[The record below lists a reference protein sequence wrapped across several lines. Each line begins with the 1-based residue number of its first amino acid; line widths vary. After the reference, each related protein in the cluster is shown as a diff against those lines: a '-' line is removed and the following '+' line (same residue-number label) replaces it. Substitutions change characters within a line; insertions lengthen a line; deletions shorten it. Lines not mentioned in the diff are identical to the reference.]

1 MGNNQ
6 SLPSDIS
13 REKLSELTTDTRY
26 IMDKIL
32 EFMITELSIRDFVSI
47 SDKTQCDKYVL
58 FKANVLYKYFD
69 QLQIMPSMDKSGVIA
84 FRKFDDIRKSQGD
97 SNERQSLCLIIA
109 YYYTR
114 IFQIYGA
121 LALTLIDDMETAT
134 KTGIF
139 STRTAPGFEGVPN
152 IFRGGQRGGDL
163 SREEA
168 DRLKEFAFLSTYLDK
183 SESYTRF
190 YTKYLPNPI
199 EFERNY
205 SNTFK
210 IWYGKNRKKTASIN
224 IRVTGSP
231 PYNFT
236 ITLNDL
242 RYTMSKQGRPTHYSR
257 STASYDDKKFQSKM
271 AEWGFSKI
279 NGTFDVPKK
288 VYTIN
293 GKTVSEFFNN
303 LFDKI
308 IQFIEVLSKEGDVE
322 TTGLTKSKHDELDIK
337 KVYDIIKVDNK
348 VIRPR
353 AHCIARALQLL
364 QTSPLGKSFVCDSTF
379 DYKKSG
385 LPIRNQ
391 PISTSNGIS
400 SLANLFYDTIQ
411 NRSIK
416 IGINPTTNDKSTFD
430 KYINFMKNMAKL
442 FDTDTYNT
450 IDKNPKYITLS
461 SIINKRD
468 DTLCKKI
475 GNGEIDL
482 DKNTADSVNNNVK
495 ALFKIQYAHAI
506 RCGDIFNQMFNI
518 QRDKGSDRVRI
529 KLSNNIYRIG
539 FPEIERINNLT
550 RNVLVDY
557 YSNCENEYMRGVQKI
572 IDSKKPAAPV
582 APVAEPATAPAT
594 APVVRRP

>member
-47 SDKTQCDKYVL
+47 SDKSQCDKYVL

-97 SNERQSLCLIIA
+97 SKERQSLCLIIA

-134 KTGIF
+134 KSGIF
-139 STRTAPGFEGVPN
+139 SGRTAPGFEGVPN
-152 IFRGGQRGGDL
+152 IFRGQRGGADIPP
-163 SREEA
+163 EIV
-168 DRLKEFAFLSTYLDK
+168 DRLGNFQFLSTYLNYMG
-183 SESYTRF
+183 SYTTF
-190 YTKYLPNPI
+190 ITKYPNSTI
-199 EFERNY
+199 QFENNY
-205 SNTFK
+205 NTSSFK
-210 IWYGKNRKKTASIN
+210 ISYGKTGNKIATIN
-224 IRVTGSP
+224 IRSTTRINP
-231 PYNFT
+231 T
-236 ITLNDL
+236 IKLTDL
-242 RYTMSKQGRPTHYSR
+242 RYTMSKQGRPAQYSR
-257 STASYDDKKFQSKM
+257 YMISYDEKKFQDKM
-271 AEWGFSKI
+271 IEWAGKTI
-279 NGTFDVPKK
+279 TCKMDPKTLL
-288 VYTIN
+288 YTID
-293 GKTVSEFFNN
+293 GKSLSDFFNR
-303 LFDKI
+303 LFDNIVPFI
-308 IQFIEVLSKEGDVE
+308 IDLSKEGDVE
-322 TTGLTKSKHDELDIK
+322 KTGLTKSKHDELDIK
-337 KVYDIIKVDNK
+337 KVYESIKVDNK

-364 QTSPLGKSFVCDSTF
+364 QVSPLGKSFVCDRTF

-385 LPIRNQ
+385 LPIPNQ

-411 NRSIK
+411 NGSIK
-416 IGINPTTNDKSTFD
+416 IGINPTTNDKSTFE
-430 KYINFMKNMAKL
+430 KYINFMKNMATL
-442 FDTDTYNT
+442 FDNETYKT
-450 IDKNPKYITLS
+450 IDNKNPKYIALS
-461 SIINKRD
+461 SITNKRD
-468 DTLCKKI
+468 KTLCDKI
-475 GNGEIDL
+475 GKEAIDL
-482 DKNTADSVNNNVK
+482 DKKTADSVNNNVK

-506 RCGDIFNQMFNI
+506 KCGDIFKQMFNI
-518 QRDKGSDRVRI
+518 QRDEGSNRVRI

-557 YSNCENEYMRGVQKI
+557 YSNCENEYLLGVQKI
-572 IDSKKPAAPV
+572 IDSQKPAVDKPVVAVDAKPV
-582 APVAEPATAPAT
+582 APVK
-594 APVVRRP
+594 